1 MSELHVK
8 LSQHERH
15 TFWIVIESI
24 EDELRD
30 LKDILQNPMEITKS
44 DIAEF
49 LRAKEA
55 VVTRLNVTISAISTT
70 ILNKFQEEDDGE

>member
-8 LSQHERH
+8 LSQHERY
-15 TFWIVIESI
+15 TFWIIIESI

-49 LRAKEA
+49 MRAKEA

-70 ILNKFQEEDDGE
+70 ILNKF

>member
-8 LSQHERH
+8 LRQHERH
-15 TFWIVIESI
+15 TFWIIIESI

-49 LRAKEA
+49 LRAKET

-70 ILNKFQEEDDGE
+70 ILNKF

>member
-24 EDELRD
+24 EDELCD
-30 LKDILQNPMEITKS
+30 LKGILKNPMEITKS

-49 LRAKEA
+49 MRAKEA